1 MLGLSHN
8 ERTRMEDMAQD
19 FGWSLDDDLLWEPE
33 APTAE
38 ELAAEERSQRQMILD
53 SEIGEMYASR
63 YAFD

>member
-1 MLGLSHN
+1 MLCLSYN
-8 ERTRMEDMAQD
+8 ERIRMEDMAQD

-38 ELAAEERSQRQMILD
+38 ELAAEERSQLQMIRD
-53 SEIGEMYASR
+53 EEIGQMYAAR